1 MKIIL
6 SRKGFDAEY
15 GGQPSPIL
23 PDGTLLSMPIPYP
36 DEIIKYTDL
45 KHNGESYYKILKD
58 LKPKS
63 KIQINHTCHLDPD
76 LRFLTT
82 RRQEQWKPI
91 FGQAEA
97 AQTHLQ
103 NQKVSIG
110 DIFLFFGWFRQTQL
124 INGKYS
130 YKYGSPD
137 LHLIFGYLQIGEI
150 HAFENDFPEYASHH
164 PHARERLLNL
174 PSNCI
179 YVAKDNLTFDETLPG
194 ADNLKFKNNL
204 VLTKEGLTRS
214 KWKLPEIFKSVD
226 ISYHTKDSFKQD
238 YFQSAAKGQE
248 FVISADKNILEWTK
262 TILTKN
268 KDD

>member
-36 DEIIKYTDL
+36 DEVVKYTDL
-45 KHNGESYYKILKD
+45 YHNGESYYKILKD

-63 KIQINHTCHLDPD
+63 KIQLNHNCHLDPD

-82 RRQEQWKPI
+82 RRHEQWKPI

-110 DIFLFFGWFRQTQL
+110 DIFLFFGWFRQTQI

-137 LHLIFGYLQIGEI
+137 LHLIYGYLQIGEI
-150 HAFENDFPEYASHH
+150 HTYGNAFPEYASHH
-164 PHARERLLNL
+164 PHARQRLLNL
-174 PSNCI
+174 QSNCI
-179 YVAKDNLTFDETLPG
+179 YVAKDKLTFDETLPG
-194 ADNLKFKNNL
+194 ADNLKFKSNL
-204 VLTKEGLTRS
+204 VLTKKGMTRS
-214 KWKLPEIFKSVD
+214 KWELPESFKAVD
-226 ISYHTKDSFKQD
+226 ISYHTKDSFKED

-248 FVISADKNILEWTK
+248 FVISEDNNLIAWTK
-262 TILTKN
+262 ELVTKN
-268 KDD
+268 RLD